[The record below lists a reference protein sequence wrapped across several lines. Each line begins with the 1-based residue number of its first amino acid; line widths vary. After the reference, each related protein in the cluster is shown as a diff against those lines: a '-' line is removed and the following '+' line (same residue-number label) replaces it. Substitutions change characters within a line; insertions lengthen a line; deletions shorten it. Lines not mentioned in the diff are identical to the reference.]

1 MNIDRLF
8 GIREENDLTQ
18 DDIAK
23 ILDVSRVAVS
33 QWETGKAVIPIT
45 KLNIFA
51 NYFKVSMDFLLSLS
65 SQREI
70 NLANKNLDAK
80 VIGKRITLI
89 REKHNLS
96 QRNLAKELN
105 TSSSTICAYEQGK
118 TLILTAFAYQICLNY
133 KVSLDWLCGK
143 IN

>member
-118 TLILTAFAYQICLNY
+118 TLILTAFAY
-133 KVSLDWLCGK
+133 
-143 IN
+143 